1 MNPTDSISYNDVAAQ
16 TSTFFRGLA
25 GDKVIDPAEKSRLAT
40 SFFSDVSQIRK
51 IRDQNAMVP
60 LRMER
65 ERLALDEARFSMDRA
80 RKAAEQEDSFTAL
93 NAEVDGTLQGI
104 MDDDVLTPEEK
115 VQEIRRAEFEAQRRV
130 PPSMS
135 GGSSWLSRKFG
146 TAIKATS
153 PNTSDL
159 TPAQTIGLFQAG
171 VPQEIIE
178 SGDPI
183 LIGRAAADASQRA
196 QMAKAQLEMQEDVD
210 KEARSKAAAYE
221 SALLGISN
229 IDYAIDPNKP
239 DPTTGE
245 PSIDKTRLKGGD
257 VAVARLKRVLSQSPD
272 PEIRKAAATDDV
284 GKLREAY
291 MKAMSPGAS
300 SPSIV
305 LPARP

>member
-65 ERLALDEARFSMDRA
+65 ERLALDEARFSMERA

-93 NAEVDGTLQGI
+93 NNEVDGVLQGI

-115 VQEIRRAEFEAQRRV
+115 VQEIRRAEFETQRRV

-135 GGSSWLSRKFG
+135 GGSSWLARKFG

-183 LIGRAAADASQRA
+183 LIGRAAAEASQRA
-196 QMAKAQLEMQEDVD
+196 QTAKDQAEMQEGVD

-229 IDYAIDPNKP
+229 IDYATDPNTL
-239 DPTTGE
+239 DVTGN
-245 PSIDKTRLKGGD
+245 PVVDKTRLKGGD

-272 PEIRKAAATDDV
+272 PEVRKAAASDDV

-291 MKAMSPGAS
+291 MKAMSPGSS

>member
-1 MNPTDSISYNDVAAQ
+1 MTPTDNISYGDVAAQ
-16 TSTFFRGLA
+16 TSNFFRGLA
-25 GDKVIDPAEKSRLAT
+25 SDEVIDPAEKSRLAT
-40 SFFSDVSQIRK
+40 SFFTDVSQIRK

-93 NAEVDGTLQGI
+93 NSEVDGVLEGI
-104 MDDDVLTPEEK
+104 MSDDVLTPEEK

-130 PPSMS
+130 PPSMT
-135 GGSSWLSRKFG
+135 GGGTWLSRKFG
-146 TAIKATS
+146 TATKAVLPS
-153 PNTSDL
+153 AASDL

-196 QMAKAQLEMQEDVD
+196 QMAKAQAEAQEGID

-229 IDYAIDPNKP
+229 IDYATDPNNLDAAGNP
-239 DPTTGE
+239 AV
-245 PSIDKTRLKGGD
+245 DKTRLKGGD
-257 VAVARLKRVLSQSPD
+257 VAVARLKRVLSQSPN
-272 PEIRKAAATDDV
+272 PEVRKAAASDDV

-291 MKAMSPGAS
+291 MKAMSPGTAAPALS
-300 SPSIV
+300 

>member
-1 MNPTDSISYNDVAAQ
+1 
-16 TSTFFRGLA
+16 
-25 GDKVIDPAEKSRLAT
+25 
-40 SFFSDVSQIRK
+40 
-51 IRDQNAMVP
+51 
-60 LRMER
+60 
-65 ERLALDEARFSMDRA
+65 
-80 RKAAEQEDSFTAL
+80 
-93 NAEVDGTLQGI
+93 
-104 MDDDVLTPEEK
+104 
-115 VQEIRRAEFEAQRRV
+115 
-130 PPSMS
+130 MS
-135 GGSSWLSRKFG
+135 GGSSWLARRFG
-146 TAIKATS
+146 SATKAVLPS
-153 PNTSDL
+153 AGSDL
-159 TPAQTIGLFQAG
+159 TPAQTISLFQSG

-291 MKAMSPGAS
+291 KKAMSPGAA